1 MKLKIDAGYRS
12 VEVSE
17 GHSTTLQVKY
27 NALPYVKADID
38 IDVDFLRY
46 INSRFGESNT
56 SEYDALMSALM
67 HSFSEIA
74 KGVQVF

>member
-1 MKLKIDAGYRS
+1 MKIKIDAGYKS
-12 VEVSE
+12 VEVSD
-17 GHSTTLQVKY
+17 GDPVLDRKY

-56 SEYDALMSALM
+56 AEYDALMSALR
-67 HSFSEIA
+67 HTFSSIA
-74 KGVQVF
+74 KGVQVY